1 MSLLQHAAECALTLI
16 ISYSFPLFLTKHDTT
31 VPWFTQTPVSEDLH
45 QYCSVITILQVAS
58 FKQFP
63 LQSAERF
70 YRVAS
75 SWSVPFPRPRPSL
88 TPRFTSYGSTQC
100 VPPVSPEL
108 LKRSLEKHAT
118 CAKYSP
124 FSAPRHRWATVT
136 AFFGGLEANE
146 ITMGEA
152 LSPEINLI
160 ATHDPNGL
168 NNGIFLLRV
177 SQWAVSLFTAILA
190 YRHYNP
196 NVHLRFSE
204 QSTMELLLADD

>member
-1 MSLLQHAAECALTLI
+1 MT
-16 ISYSFPLFLTKHDTT
+16 PLSPGVLRRLYLKIFIGIVLFIT
-31 VPWFTQTPVSEDLH
+31 V
-45 QYCSVITILQVAS
+45 LQVAS
-58 FKQFP
+58 FKQFS

-70 YRVAS
+70 HRIAS

-108 LKRSLEKHAT
+108 LKRSSEKHAT